1 MVNQTA
7 ADKVVDPPMASLVNS
22 PSVIVP
28 PALRAALTTTYLN
41 GQNRYSTE
49 SRRSSDAA
57 SVGSNRSDAAS
68 VSSGSASNVE
78 SNQIV
83 YDKKEATDF
92 IFGKIIGEGS
102 FSTVY
107 LAKDIHSKMEYASK
121 LQTF

>member
-1 MVNQTA
+1 MVNQAA

-22 PSVIVP
+22 PAVMVP

-57 SVGSNRSDAAS
+57 SVSSARSDAAS
-68 VSSGSASNVE
+68 VNSDTACSVD
-78 SNQIV
+78 SNQSV
-83 YDKKEATDF
+83 VEKREATDF

-107 LAKDIHSKMEYASK
+107 LAKDIHTKREYASK
-121 LQTF
+121 F